1 VAKNSQSWS
10 MNLATTSAVWTVIVG
25 LATFYGIRLGY
36 TGRSFALALGV
47 AAALFAFELFFA
59 APRVL
64 ERARHLFGEH
74 GAVLAPLVPLFAVL
88 IYTIG
93 VTGNWKTALLGAAY
107 TVLPALLA
115 ATCIGKPAGQWQD
128 YAAVLLIWLPIELR
142 WQGLTFLYLLF
153 PYPPQLMHTLTI
165 LLALSTG
172 VAAFVLLRRLD
183 GIGYAVEWRRGFAW
197 NVIFH
202 FAVFAIIAVVLGLR
216 IGFLTYAPSLSRLRT
231 APIEVVGILL
241 FTAWPEEFL
250 FRGVL
255 QNILSRTFKNQ
266 WAGLAVASV
275 AFGFA
280 HIFHA
285 PFPNWKYVFLAT
297 VAGLFYGRTW
307 IKTGSLFPGAIVHAL
322 VDILWHVLF
331 R

>member
-1 VAKNSQSWS
+1 
-10 MNLATTSAVWTVIVG
+10 MNLPAAAIAWGVIVG
-25 LATFYGIRLGY
+25 LAAFYGIRLGY

-47 AAALFAFELFFA
+47 AAVLFAFELFLA

-64 ERARHLFGEH
+64 ERARHTFGEH
-74 GAVLAPLVPLFAVL
+74 AAALAPLVPLFAVL

-93 VTGNWKTALLGAAY
+93 VTANWKTALLGAAY

-128 YAAVLLIWLPIELR
+128 YAAVLLIWLPLELR
-142 WQGLTFLYLLF
+142 WMGRTFLYVLF

-183 GIGYAVEWRRGFAW
+183 GIGYAVEWRPGYAW
-197 NVIFH
+197 NVILHFGI
-202 FAVFAIIAVVLGLR
+202 FAVIAVFVGLR
-216 IGFLTYAPSLSRLRT
+216 IGFLTYAPSLARLRT
-231 APIEVVGILL
+231 APIEVVGILF

-285 PFPNWKYVFLAT
+285 PYPNWKYVFLAT

>member
-1 VAKNSQSWS
+1 
-10 MNLATTSAVWTVIVG
+10 MNLPTAAVAWAVIVG
-25 LATFYGIRLGY
+25 LAAFYGLRLGY
-36 TGRSFALALGV
+36 RGGSFALALGV
-47 AAALFAFELFFA
+47 AAALFAFELFLA

-93 VTGNWKTALLGAAY
+93 VTANWKTALLGAAY

-142 WQGLTFLYLLF
+142 WKGLTFLYVLF

-197 NVIFH
+197 NVLLH
-202 FAVFAIIAVVLGLR
+202 FGAFAIIAVFLGLR
-216 IGFLTYAPSLSRLRT
+216 IGFLTYAPSLARLRT
-231 APIEVVGILL
+231 APIEVIGILF

-250 FRGVL
+250 FRGVI
-255 QNILSRTFKNQ
+255 QNLLSRTFKNQ

-285 PFPNWKYVFLAT
+285 PFPNWKYVFLAS

-307 IKTGSLFPGAIVHAL
+307 IKTGSLLPGAIVHAL
-322 VDILWHVLF
+322 VDILWHILF

>member
-1 VAKNSQSWS
+1 
-10 MNLATTSAVWTVIVG
+10 MNLPIAAVAWAVIVG
-25 LATFYGIRLGY
+25 LATGYGIGLGY

-47 AAALFAFELFFA
+47 AAALFAFELFLA
-59 APRVL
+59 APRAL
-64 ERARHLFGEH
+64 EGARRLFGGQ
-74 GAVLAPLVPLFAVL
+74 GAVLAPLLPLFGVL

-93 VTGNWKTALLGAAY
+93 VTANWKTALLGAAY

-115 ATCIGKPAGQWQD
+115 ATCVGKPAGQWQD
-128 YAAVLLIWLPIELR
+128 YAALLLIWLPVELR
-142 WQGLTFLYLLF
+142 WRGLTFLYVLF

-183 GIGYAVEWRRGFAW
+183 GIGYLVEWRRGFAW
-197 NVIFH
+197 NVLLH
-202 FAVFAIIAVVLGLR
+202 FGVFAIIAVALGLR
-216 IGFLTYAPSLSRLRT
+216 IGFLTYAPTLARLRT
-231 APIEVVGILL
+231 APIEVIGILF

-255 QNILSRTFKNQ
+255 QNILARTFKNQ

-322 VDILWHVLF
+322 VDILWHILF

>member
-1 VAKNSQSWS
+1 
-10 MNLATTSAVWTVIVG
+10 MNLPAAFAAWAVIVA
-25 LATFYGIRLGY
+25 LAAFYGIRLGY
-36 TGRSFALALGV
+36 TGRSFAFALGV
-47 AAALFAFELFFA
+47 AAALFAFDLLLA

-64 ERARHLFGEH
+64 ERTRRLLGEH
-74 GAVLAPLVPLFAVL
+74 GAVLAPLVPLFGVL

-93 VTGNWKTALLGAAY
+93 VTANWKTALLGAAY
-107 TVLPALLA
+107 AVLPSLFA
-115 ATCIGKPAGQWQD
+115 ATCIGKPVGQWQD
-128 YAAVLLIWLPIELR
+128 YAAALLIWLPIELR
-142 WQGLTFLYLLF
+142 WKGLTFLYVLF

-197 NVIFH
+197 NVVLH
-202 FAVFAIIAVVLGLR
+202 FGVLAVIAVALGLR
-216 IGFLTYAPSLSRLRT
+216 IGFLTYAPSLARLRT
-231 APIEVVGILL
+231 APIEIIGILF

-307 IKTGSLFPGAIVHAL
+307 IRTGSLFPGAIVHAL
-322 VDILWHVLF
+322 VDILWHILF

>member
-1 VAKNSQSWS
+1 
-10 MNLATTSAVWTVIVG
+10 MNLPTAAVAWAVIVG
-25 LATFYGIRLGY
+25 IATGYGIGLGH

-47 AAALFAFELFFA
+47 AAALFGFELFLA

-64 ERARHLFGEH
+64 ERVRHLFGEH
-74 GAVLAPLVPLFAVL
+74 GALLAPLVPLFGVL
-88 IYTIG
+88 IYTVG
-93 VTGNWKTALLGAAY
+93 VTANWKTALLGAAY

-115 ATCIGKPAGQWQD
+115 ATCIGRPAGQWQD
-128 YAAVLLIWLPIELR
+128 YAGVLLIWLPLELR
-142 WQGLTFLYLLF
+142 WRGLTFLYLLF

-183 GIGYAVEWRRGFAW
+183 GVGYALEWRRGYAW
-197 NVIFH
+197 NVALH
-202 FAVFAIIAVVLGLR
+202 FVVLAVIAVVLGLR
-216 IGFLTYAPSLSRLRT
+216 IGFLTYAPSLARLRT
-231 APIEVVGILL
+231 APIEIIVILF

-255 QNILSRTFKNQ
+255 QNILSCTFKNQ
-266 WAGLAVASV
+266 WAGLAVASI

-285 PFPNWKYVFLAT
+285 PFPNWKYVCLAT

-322 VDILWHVLF
+322 VDILWHILF